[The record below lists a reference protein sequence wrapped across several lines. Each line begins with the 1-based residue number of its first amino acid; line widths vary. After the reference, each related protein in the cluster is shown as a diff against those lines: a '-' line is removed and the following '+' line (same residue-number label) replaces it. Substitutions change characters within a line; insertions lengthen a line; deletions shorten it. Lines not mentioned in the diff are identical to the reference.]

1 MKAFEA
7 DKVSKRFGETIA
19 LDNVTF
25 SADCG
30 EIHGLIGENGA
41 GKSTLMKV
49 LSGVHRPD
57 SGTITILD
65 KKVVIHNPWE
75 GVQNQVVVVHQ
86 ELSLVPDLT
95 VAENL
100 YLPHQPAGGIGIVSK
115 KKVETSAQQHLES
128 LGITDINPGKQV
140 RELSLRDRQLV
151 EISKALH
158 RKAQILVLDEPTSA
172 LGLKD
177 VEWLF
182 NLVKKLSQQGVSVV
196 YISHRMGEIRGIC
209 QRLTVLRNGNN
220 VGTYRTSDV
229 NDDEVVNLM
238 IGRSIDVVFPPKP
251 KPNAHPQPSVVL
263 KDVHTRGGL
272 RGVDLTLN
280 RGEVLGIAALQG
292 HGQEQLFECLFGLV
306 PITKGTMSVNGKPV
320 HFRSPRAAI
329 HLGGMYTIGLIPED
343 RKRDGLIVEM
353 PVRENTSLPTLK
365 KITRLGWV
373 RRKKEMAEIGRVF
386 KELNIDLQKTNAVAA
401 ALSGGNQQKLVMAKW
416 LLAECQIM
424 LMFDPTRGVDVGTKA
439 EIYKLIRK
447 MADEGKSILLYSSE
461 ISEVLGL
468 ADRIIVQYN
477 GRVFCEFPGQGTS
490 EQEVLSAMLGIGKN
504 MSPETQAR
512 EGRIS

>member
-7 DKVSKRFGETIA
+7 YKVSKRFGETVA

-65 KKVVIHNPWE
+65 KQVVIHDPWE

-100 YLPHQPAGGIGIVSK
+100 YLPRQPAGGIGIVSK
-115 KKVETSAQQHLES
+115 KKVEASAHQHLES
-128 LGITDINPGKQV
+128 LGITDINPGRQV
-140 RELSLRDRQLV
+140 RQLSLRDRQLV

-158 RKAQILVLDEPTSA
+158 RKARILVLDEPTSA

-182 NLVKKLSQQGVSVV
+182 NLVQQLAQRGVSVV
-196 YISHRMGEIRGIC
+196 YISHRMGEIRGMC

-220 VGTYRTSDV
+220 VGTHLTSDV
-229 NDDEVVNLM
+229 SDDEVVKLM

-251 KPNAHPQPSVVL
+251 RTRAPLEASVVL
-263 KDVHTRGGL
+263 KDVHARAGL
-272 RGVDLTLN
+272 RGVDFTLN

-292 HGQEQLFECLFGLV
+292 QGQEELFECLFGLV
-306 PITKGTMSVNGKPV
+306 PITRGTMSVNGRQV

-329 HLGGMYTIGLIPED
+329 HHGGIYTIGMIPED

-353 PVRENTSLPTLK
+353 PVRDNTTLPTLN

-373 RRKKEMAEIGRVF
+373 RRRREMAEIGKVF
-386 KELNIDLQKTNAVAA
+386 QELNIDLQKTNGLAA

-439 EIYKLIRK
+439 EIYKLVRK

-468 ADRIIVQYN
+468 SDRILVLYN
-477 GRVFCEFPGQGTS
+477 GRVFCEFPEQGAS
-490 EQEVLSAMLGIGKN
+490 EQEVLSAMLGIDRN
-504 MSPETQAR
+504 TRSENQAG

>member
-1 MKAFEA
+1 MTAFEA
-7 DKVSKRFGETIA
+7 DRVSKRFGETVA

-25 SADCG
+25 SADSG

-65 KKVVIHNPWE
+65 KKVSLQNPWE
-75 GVQNQVVVVHQ
+75 GVRHQVVVVHQ
-86 ELSLVPDLT
+86 ELSLVPGLT

-100 YLPHQPAGGIGIVSK
+100 YLPRQPADGVGFVAK
-115 KKVETSAQQHLES
+115 KKVETMAQKHLES
-128 LGITDINPGKQV
+128 LGIADIDPRKQAGQ
-140 RELSLRDRQLV
+140 LSLRDRQLV

-182 NLVKKLSQQGVSVV
+182 NLVQQLSQRGVSVV

-209 QRLTVLRNGNN
+209 QRLTVLRNGKN
-220 VGTYRTSDV
+220 VGTYRTGDV
-229 NDDEVVNLM
+229 NDDEVVKLM
-238 IGRSIDVVFPPKP
+238 IGRSLDVVFPHK
-251 KPNAHPQPSVVL
+251 PQPRVGPEPAVVL
-263 KDVHTRGGL
+263 KGVHTRAGL
-272 RGVDLTLN
+272 QGVDFTLN

-292 HGQEQLFECLFGLV
+292 QGQEELFESLFGLV
-306 PITKGTMSVNGKPV
+306 PVIKGTVRVNGKPV

-329 HLGGMYTIGLIPED
+329 RLGGRYTIGLIPED

-353 PVRENTSLPTLK
+353 SVRHNTTLPTLEK
-365 KITRLGWV
+365 FTRFGWV
-373 RRKKEMAEIGRVF
+373 RRRKEVAEISKVF
-386 KELNIDLQKTNAVAA
+386 RELNIDLEKANGLAA

-416 LLAECQIM
+416 LLTECQVM
-424 LMFDPTRGVDVGTKA
+424 LMHDPTRGVDVGTKA
-439 EIYKLIRK
+439 EIYRLIRK
-447 MADEGKSILLYSSE
+447 MADEGKSVLLYSSE

-468 ADRIIVQYN
+468 ADRIIVLYK
-477 GRVFCEFPGQGTS
+477 GRVSREFPGLGCS
-490 EQEVLSAMLGIGKN
+490 EQEVLSAMLGIEKSAG
-504 MSPETQAR
+504 PEDTAG
-512 EGRIS
+512 EG